1 MSTETL
7 KAIAVVAE
15 LPPREGHPLSPIAL
29 SIRSA
34 PPAAWR
40 SPKRTKKERKPVI
53 TILANATTAAAPATP
68 GARLRLRQI
77 ELVKTVGARLKASRE
92 LNNLSL
98 SEAAQ
103 RLGYSNPSKLSKVEN
118 ATDTN
123 SVPLWLIRDAAR
135 IYDVSVDYIFGLAKD
150 WETGVP
156 RGMTGW
162 LMDEWEFQRRRDATT
177 LANLAARVDACV
189 TLIPALA
196 ADALAVR
203 AGLDRLAEL
212 NPDAWPEIRGAG
224 RLFSGIERLEQ
235 STAAAAIAEKRLRL
249 DITGS
254 KSSRTGSEDAPS
266 SEDDPLG
273 GGL

>member
-15 LPPREGHPLSPIAL
+15 LSPREGHPLSTIAE

-34 PPAAWR
+34 LPAAWQSTNTPQR
-40 SPKRTKKERKPVI
+40 KKSMI
-53 TILANATTAAAPATP
+53 ALAANATTAATPAS
-68 GARLRLRQI
+68 RLRLRQVDV
-77 ELVKTVGARLKASRE
+77 VKTIGARLKASRE

-98 SEAAQ
+98 SEAAA

-135 IYDVSVDYIFGLAKD
+135 LYDVSTEYLFGLSDD

-156 RGMTGW
+156 RGLSGW
-162 LMDEWEFQRRRDATT
+162 ILDEWEYQRRRDAAA
-177 LANLAARVDACV
+177 LANLAGRVDACV

-196 ADALAVR
+196 ADAVAVR
-203 AGLDRLAEL
+203 VALDRIAEL
-212 NPDAWPEIRGAG
+212 NPEGWPEIRGAG
-224 RLFSGIERLEQ
+224 RLFTAIDCLEK
-235 STAAAAIAEKRLRL
+235 STAAATIAERCLRL
-249 DITGS
+249 DITKS
-254 KSSRTGSEDAPS
+254 KASRATNDATPAADN
-266 SEDDPLG
+266 EPQG
-273 GGL
+273 GRQ

>member
-1 MSTETL
+1 MSTETTHT
-7 KAIAVVAE
+7 AVAAL
-15 LPPREGHPLSPIAL
+15 LPLQEGLPLSPH
-29 SIRSA
+29 
-34 PPAAWR
+34 PQ
-40 SPKRTKKERKPVI
+40 RTAGRLAYFETPEEGKTPMTPI
-53 TILANATTAAAPATP
+53 TATAATPATS
-68 GARLRLRQI
+68 GARLRLRQL
-77 ELVKTVGARLKASRE
+77 ELVKTVGARLRAARE
-92 LNNLSL
+92 MNNWSQI
-98 SEAAQ
+98 EAAR
-103 RLGYSNPSKLSKVEN
+103 RLGYSNSSKLSKVEN

-156 RGMTGW
+156 RGLSGW
-162 LMDEWEFQRRRDATT
+162 ILDEWEHQRRRDAAA
-177 LANLAARVDACV
+177 LATLAARVDACV

-224 RLFSGIERLEQ
+224 RLFSAIECMERN
-235 STAAAAIAEKRLRL
+235 TAAAATAEKRLRL
-249 DITGS
+249 DIQRS
-254 KSSRTGSEDAPS
+254 KSTRTGSEDAPAA
-266 SEDDPLG
+266 EDDPLG

>member
-1 MSTETL
+1 M
-7 KAIAVVAE
+7 
-15 LPPREGHPLSPIAL
+15 
-29 SIRSA
+29 
-34 PPAAWR
+34 
-40 SPKRTKKERKPVI
+40 I

-135 IYDVSVDYIFGLAKD
+135 LYDVSTEYLFGLSED

-156 RGMTGW
+156 RGLSGW
-162 LMDEWEFQRRRDATT
+162 ILDEWEFQRRRDATA
-177 LANLAARVDACV
+177 LAILAGRVDACV

-196 ADALAVR
+196 ADAVAVR
-203 AGLDRLAEL
+203 VALDRIAEL
-212 NPDAWPEIRGAG
+212 NPEGWPEIRGAG
-224 RLFSGIERLEQ
+224 RLFTAIDSLEK
-235 STAAAAIAEKRLRL
+235 STAAATIAERCLRL
-249 DITGS
+249 DITKS
-254 KSSRTGSEDAPS
+254 KSTRAGSDATPAADN
-266 SEDDPLG
+266 EPQG
-273 GGL
+273 GRQ